1 MRRFFLGVLPVA
13 ASGCMAM
20 FGIRQVPLTHS
31 SLDFNG
37 GTPNAVTL
45 DGRPMSAIIDA
56 VSRAAEKRS
65 YAIVKRDCAGE
76 TCRVTYKRSADNKSK
91 TVASSHVSGSGSSAR
106 TVTSTDTYN
115 IEFASRLFVTLKS
128 SGSTVA
134 VELLGVPVVNG
145 QLSCPELLVQ
155 RGECQTQMFNV
166 VGENTPATSFRG
178 QWGVDISGQSESEDI
193 SGILAEIQS

>member
-1 MRRFFLGVLPVA
+1 MT
-13 ASGCMAM
+13 M
-20 FGIRQVPLTHS
+20 FGVRQVPFTHS
-31 SLDFNG
+31 SLDFHG

-56 VSRAAEKRS
+56 VTRAAEKRS
-65 YAIVKRDCAGE
+65 YTILKRDCAGSE
-76 TCRVTYKRSADNKSK
+76 TCSVTYKRAADNKSK
-91 TVASSHVSGSGSSAR
+91 TVANSHVSGSGSSAR

-134 VELLGVPVVNG
+134 VELLGIPVVNG

-155 RGECQTQMFNV
+155 RGECQPQMFNV
-166 VGENTPATSFRG
+166 LGKNTPATSFRG
-178 QWGVDISGQSESEDI
+178 QWGVDISGQAESEDI